1 MKSSIACNCH
11 NKDYIVAVR
20 QLRQNTRNT
29 KCNRLLSCNVNGSR
43 NVLSRLH
50 LIFRDCQFYMLPFQT
65 SSHKKNIQV
74 QVLLIMDNL
83 ISYSII

>member
-65 SSHKKNIQV
+65 SSPV
-74 QVLLIMDNL
+74 QRIRTG
-83 ISYSII
+83 IINNG